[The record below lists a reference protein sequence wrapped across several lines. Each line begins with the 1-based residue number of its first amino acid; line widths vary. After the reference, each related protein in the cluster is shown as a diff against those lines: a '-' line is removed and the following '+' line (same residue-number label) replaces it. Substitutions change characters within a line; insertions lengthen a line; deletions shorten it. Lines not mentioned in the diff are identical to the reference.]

1 VNEENKK
8 MKVKVIQVPYDSGH
22 RGLRAG
28 SGPEHFLDNGLTQVL
43 QGAGHEVSVETVESQ
58 ATFRAE
64 VQTQFELYRALADRV
79 AEARR
84 NDKFPLILSG
94 NCGATLGAIGGAE
107 TKRLGIIWFDSHGEF
122 NTPETTLSGFLDG
135 MGLAIATGLCWKRL
149 AASIP
154 GFRPIPSSNILL
166 IGGRDFDE
174 GERDRLEQSGVI
186 VVDDATFEQTSVQNA
201 LYSGISKLV
210 RDVDEIHLHIDPDA
224 LNPKE
229 APANSYQFL
238 SEGGMSVEQ
247 LNEAI
252 TLIQKTLNITSAT
265 VASFEPSYDPQ
276 GKTLNALLKLITQV
290 IGQDRLKLSAYR

>member
-1 VNEENKK
+1 

-22 RGLRAG
+22 RSLRAG
-28 SGPEHFLDNGLTQVL
+28 SGPEHFINKGLTQVL
-43 QGAGHEVSVETVESQ
+43 QAAGHEVSVETVESQ
-58 ATFRAE
+58 AAFRAE
-64 VQTQFELYRALADRV
+64 VQTQFELYRVLANRV

-84 NDKFPLILSG
+84 SDKFPLILSG
-94 NCGATLGAIGGAE
+94 NCGATLGAIGGAG
-107 TKRLGIIWFDSHGEF
+107 TKRLGIIWFDAHGEF

-154 GFRPIPSSNILL
+154 GFSPIPSSNILL
-166 IGGRDFDE
+166 IGGRDFDA

-210 RDVDEIHLHIDPDA
+210 HEVDEIHLHIDPDA

-229 APANSYQFL
+229 APANSYQFVN
-238 SEGGMSVEQ
+238 EGGMSVEQ
-247 LNEAI
+247 FHEAI
-252 TLIQKTLNITSAT
+252 ALIKKNLSITSAT
-265 VASFEPSYDPQ
+265 IASFEPSYDPQ
-276 GKTLNALLKLITQV
+276 GKTVNILLKLITQLM
-290 IGQDRLKLSAYR
+290 GQAQPKSSTHR